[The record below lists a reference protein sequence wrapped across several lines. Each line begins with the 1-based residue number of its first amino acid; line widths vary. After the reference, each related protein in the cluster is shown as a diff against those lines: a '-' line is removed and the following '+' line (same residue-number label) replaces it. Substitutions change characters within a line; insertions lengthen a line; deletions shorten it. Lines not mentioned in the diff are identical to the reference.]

1 MYTPTF
7 LYRGYWH
14 GAVHVHTR
22 RVREVVDVV
31 HFLDEVATLNCIR
44 HENVQ
49 LFMGA
54 SLDMQCGTVA
64 LVMR

>member
-1 MYTPTF
+1 M
-7 LYRGYWH
+7 
-14 GAVHVHTR
+14 HTR
-22 RVREVVDVV
+22 RVREVVDVER
-31 HFLDEVATLNCIR
+31 FLDEVATLNCIR
-44 HENVQ
+44 HENIQ